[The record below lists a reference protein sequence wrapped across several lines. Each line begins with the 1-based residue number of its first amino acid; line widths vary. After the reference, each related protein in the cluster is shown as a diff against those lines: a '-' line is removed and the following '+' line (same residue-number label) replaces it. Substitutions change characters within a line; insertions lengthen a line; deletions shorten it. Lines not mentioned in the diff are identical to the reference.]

1 MNGHELK
8 EKIIFLTKESIV
20 DAQSMGWQQEL
31 PLRRNTP
38 LPMVA
43 DLFDK
48 ISPSSE
54 LVIQIGNEK
63 FASCLKQLLHEA
75 KSDGVSRK
83 EAYHAIYSV
92 WLDLR
97 DDIPEEIGDTLLDFL
112 DVITFWVH
120 PSCYI
125 WPKDE
130 EKLE

>member
-20 DAQSMGWQQEL
+20 DAQ
-31 PLRRNTP
+31 
-38 LPMVA
+38 
-43 DLFDK
+43 
-48 ISPSSE
+48 
-54 LVIQIGNEK
+54 IGHEK
-63 FASCLKQLLHEA
+63 FACCLKQLLHEA

-83 EAYHAIYSV
+83 EAYHAIYST

-97 DDIPEEIGDTLLDFL
+97 NDIPEEIGDTLLDFL

-130 EKLE
+130 GN